1 MPDGLLSGFSLFAIY
16 FLFKGDIKN
25 RESDRDTLQSI
36 WCYIASGL
44 LLGWCTLVNMSAV
57 VLVLFVAIYF
67 FFSIVVFQKKLKR
80 TGFLRGLFKIFI
92 LRYAILVGAFLVV
105 AAIEG
110 ACYYKVTGDF
120 FFKYNRTLSH
130 YAGEHAFCK
139 DLTMYPRI
147 MFHVRSLREFQFQG
161 KENSYYG
168 FYYIFTLLALIYG
181 LTQFK
186 RNTYFIIIWLLT
198 VFFYLQWGSMSFTE
212 YIPLHRLPRH
222 LSILTPPMILCL
234 AFLIGSFRP
243 EKIKRYVS
251 PIILLFL
258 VISSSVFCYY
268 RHQHLTDSVLP
279 QAVIHNYLEYLRPK
293 YVYAANNTIAY
304 QKFLDKFKNKGRQ
317 YIDIRRARNIR
328 QEDAYA
334 IIGEFRNWRG
344 VVRDILPNPYSIPVN
359 WKLEKVLRVEGK
371 LQRRPY
377 KVKVYKLLTIPI
389 PELEIKKLKKT
400 EQFLLNKFPDALK
413 KDSNLILSW
422 ECAQL
427 DGIDELILK
436 DDQLMLKHIEFLYPK
451 EVNYKVFMPVPKNE
465 NLRYRIIKEQGRGE
479 VSIIQFPRKENNFSL
494 KIKIDDGPFP
504 SYDFYRFFVIADK
517 ISS

>member
-1 MPDGLLSGFSLFAIY
+1 
-16 FLFKGDIKN
+16 
-25 RESDRDTLQSI
+25 
-36 WCYIASGL
+36 
-44 LLGWCTLVNMSAV
+44 
-57 VLVLFVAIYF
+57 
-67 FFSIVVFQKKLKR
+67 
-80 TGFLRGLFKIFI
+80 
-92 LRYAILVGAFLVV
+92 
-105 AAIEG
+105 
-110 ACYYKVTGDF
+110 
-120 FFKYNRTLSH
+120 
-130 YAGEHAFCK
+130 
-139 DLTMYPRI
+139 
-147 MFHVRSLREFQFQG
+147 
-161 KENSYYG
+161 
-168 FYYIFTLLALIYG
+168 
-181 LTQFK
+181 
-186 RNTYFIIIWLLT
+186 
-198 VFFYLQWGSMSFTE
+198 
-212 YIPLHRLPRH
+212 
-222 LSILTPPMILCL
+222 
-234 AFLIGSFRP
+234 
-243 EKIKRYVS
+243 
-251 PIILLFL
+251 
-258 VISSSVFCYY
+258 
-268 RHQHLTDSVLP
+268 LTDSVLP

-371 LQRRPY
+371 LQRPPY

-465 NLRYRIIKEQGRGE
+465 NLRYRIIKEQGRGK